1 MKKGTTTFLKIAV
14 FIIGLLVIVFC
25 SFWLPGLAS
34 EAAAMNPE
42 YAYLKLPVLIGLYLT
57 AIPFFLAL
65 NRAWRLLNDI
75 ESGNAFSERSVIF
88 LRHIKN
94 CAGSIIFLYVAGIL
108 LLAINNALHPGI
120 AVAGVII
127 LFATL
132 VIAVFAAVLQKLLK
146 SALDIK
152 EENDLTV

>member
-1 MKKGTTTFLKIAV
+1 MRKGTTAFLKIAI
-14 FIIGLLVIVFC
+14 FMIGLFVIVFC

-34 EAAAMNPE
+34 DAEKMNPE
-42 YAYLKLPVLIGLYLT
+42 YAYLKLPVLLGLYIT

-75 ESGNAFSERSVIF
+75 ESGNAFSERSVTF

-94 CAGSIIFLYVAGIL
+94 CATTIMIMYISGIL
-108 LLAINNALHPGI
+108 LLAVNNALHPGI
-120 AVAGVII
+120 AVVGII
-127 LFATL
+127 IIFATL
-132 VIAVFAAVLQKLLK
+132 VIAVFAAVLQELLR
-146 SALDIK
+146 SALEIK